1 MLYGLA
7 YDIVRAMDSLG
18 DLMAK
23 RQKPEQPELLAVKRY
38 VDEHFHTPIRVAVNG
53 NTIIVTVPSAA
64 LANTLRLQTSK
75 IQEICRVSK
84 RLVFRIG

>member
-1 MLYGLA
+1 
-7 YDIVRAMDSLG
+7 MDSLG

-23 RQKPEQPELLAVKRY
+23 RERPEQPELAAIKRY
-38 VDEHFHTPIRVAVNG
+38 VDEHYNVPVRAAVRG
-53 NTIIVTVPSAA
+53 EVIVVTVPNAA

-75 IQEICRVSK
+75 IMRDCRLEK